1 MVGDVF
7 ETLGNAITSKQMCNR
22 QGTMDEE
29 AQAAAARLVR
39 RLKDG
44 YTITIAESCTGG
56 LLASTLTDIAGASK
70 WFNQSWVTYSYE
82 AKIRELDVDPKILEK
97 RGAVSAEVAIQMAQ
111 GALARANADIAIS
124 ITGIAGPSND
134 GTNKKVGFVYVGI
147 ASRTWAIAEATQIG
161 GNRQENKEG
170 FVHFA
175 LLTAIR
181 HWDQAMELAEQ
192 TRLDEI
198 KQREE
203 DARIKAL
210 EEIARNQR
218 AKAAANSAEWQSQS
232 WSEKSNLPSDANLG
246 TDVEWSEDS
255 ANE

>member
-232 WSEKSNLPSDANLG
+232 WSEKSNVPSDANLG
-246 TDVEWSEDS
+246 TDVEWSDDS